1 MLKGCLIGLGRMG
14 ITHYSILNT
23 HPNVQLTA
31 VCDPQKALLNG
42 LSQFKEVETFTDYT
56 QLFNSGDLDFAI
68 VCTPTASHA
77 EIGTAAAEKGIHLF
91 MEKPF
96 TLTLDEGTTL
106 VDKMA
111 NSQLVGQVGYF
122 LRFQSVFRAVKQI
135 LDEGL
140 IGNISHYKN
149 EMYGR
154 TVLKPSKVSWRAK
167 KKMGGGCMMDFGS
180 HCLDLA
186 DFFFG
191 PVKEARG
198 SMLKSIFSAEVE
210 DAFFTNLIH
219 GTGVIGSVAVNWS
232 DESYRR
238 PYNRI
243 EITGDKG
250 KVIADRQEFR
260 LYLREE
266 DPKGRFEQGWNVKYL
281 PELEKG
287 ARFIVR
293 GPEFTEQL
301 DHFVD
306 CVDARDSNTAC
317 SFSDALRTDQV
328 MEMIREDGVKC

>member
-1 MLKGCLIGLGRMG
+1 MG

-42 LSQFKEVETFTDYT
+42 LHRFKEIETFTDHLK
-56 QLFNSGDLDFAI
+56 LFDSVNVDFAI
-68 VCTPTASHA
+68 VCTPTASHV
-77 EIGTAAAEKGIHLF
+77 EIGSIAAKKGIHVF

-96 TLTLDEGTTL
+96 SLALVEGISL
-106 VDKMA
+106 VEEM
-111 NSQLVGQVGYF
+111 NSSRLVSQVGYF
-122 LRFQSVFRAVKQI
+122 LRFHSVFKAVQQI
-135 LDEGL
+135 LNEGL
-140 IGNISHYKN
+140 IGNVAHYKN

-180 HCLDLA
+180 HCLDLS
-186 DFFFG
+186 DFLFG
-191 PVKEARG
+191 PVKDVRG
-198 SMLKSIFSAEVE
+198 SLLKSIFSAEVE
-210 DAFFTNLIH
+210 DAFFTHLMH
-219 GTGVIGSVAVNWS
+219 ESGVVGSVSVNWS

-243 EITGDKG
+243 EIVGDKG
-250 KVIADRQEFR
+250 KIIADRQEFR
-260 LYLREE
+260 LYLRED
-266 DPKGRFEQGWNVKYL
+266 DPQGRFEKGWNVKYL

-301 DHFVD
+301 DHFID
-306 CVDARDSNTAC
+306 CVEQNDVKTCC
-317 SFSDALRTDQV
+317 SFNDALRTDHV
-328 MEMIREDGVKC
+328 MDRIREDGVKC